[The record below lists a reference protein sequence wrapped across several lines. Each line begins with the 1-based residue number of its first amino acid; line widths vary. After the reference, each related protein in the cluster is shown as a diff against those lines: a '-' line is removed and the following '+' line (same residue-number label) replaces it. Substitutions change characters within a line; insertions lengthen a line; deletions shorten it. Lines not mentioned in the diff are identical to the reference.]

1 MKQEPV
7 LGYRSLTVCIYML
20 ELGPVGFEA
29 VKEVV
34 SFETGTLAE
43 SRAVLEEGL
52 GTVSVSLIHLERD
65 RV

>member
-1 MKQEPV
+1 
-7 LGYRSLTVCIYML
+7 ML

-29 VKEVV
+29 MKEVV